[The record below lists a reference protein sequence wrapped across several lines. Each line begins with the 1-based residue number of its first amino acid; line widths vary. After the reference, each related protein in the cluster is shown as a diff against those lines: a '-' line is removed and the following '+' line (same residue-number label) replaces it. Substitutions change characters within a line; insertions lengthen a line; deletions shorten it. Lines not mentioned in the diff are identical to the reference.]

1 VTVPTSADA
10 LVQLIAA
17 RSTRTVLVVTLSG
30 VLVVGLGV
38 RYRRKAVPLALLAGL
53 AAVFV
58 GQQAAFESV
67 VRPAYVVEATGTV
80 DPAIDRI
87 QLAFEVG
94 FVAELLL
101 LVIRL
106 FVDGLFSGDDESL
119 RSLRDA
125 GIKVLMTGLVLAA
138 GLGLATTG
146 TGMATLVP
154 ALSLLFSE
162 RLVKTVVNLSV
173 ALAAE

>member
-1 VTVPTSADA
+1 
-10 LVQLIAA
+10 
-17 RSTRTVLVVTLSG
+17 
-30 VLVVGLGV
+30 
-38 RYRRKAVPLALLAGL
+38 
-53 AAVFV
+53 
-58 GQQAAFESV
+58 
-67 VRPAYVVEATGTV
+67 
-80 DPAIDRI
+80 
-87 QLAFEVG
+87 LAFEVG